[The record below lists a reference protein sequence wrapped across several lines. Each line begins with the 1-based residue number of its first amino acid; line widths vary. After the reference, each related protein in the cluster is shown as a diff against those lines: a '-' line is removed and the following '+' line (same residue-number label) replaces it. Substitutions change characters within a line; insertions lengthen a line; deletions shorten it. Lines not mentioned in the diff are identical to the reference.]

1 MIAQS
6 DASDKVGV
14 GGWGGGLENEWE
26 VIPIPPVNWVCFVT
40 SGQLLDFSNHLICF
54 FFFMG
59 VIEIY
64 HLNVCRHSNK
74 IVVPLWQTREPNKPE
89 AEHQFSESETVTTL
103 GNSQGPGYCERG
115 QSFSSQKTTWS

>member
-6 DASDKVGV
+6 DVSDKVGV

-40 SGQLLDFSNHLICF
+40 SGQLLDFSNLLICF
-54 FFFMG
+54 FGFFFFTG

-64 HLNVCRHSNK
+64 NLKC
-74 IVVPLWQTREPNKPE
+74 L
-89 AEHQFSESETVTTL
+89 
-103 GNSQGPGYCERG
+103 
-115 QSFSSQKTTWS
+115 